1 MRLKQVIVFMKKQ
14 CKKLSDRRVI
24 ALGIF
29 VFYLMVGFAILMV
42 RMSRMKKRITK
53 EFSGAIADKS
63 AEELRHMVAF
73 VGIYLVIGLV
83 VYYIIQMI
91 WAYNQRKT
99 SALISKVENLLM
111 DAAYKPENFQ
121 LAMEEMN
128 RYCSSAVTA
137 LVYEE
142 DDTHKTKIIGDSEM
156 RRGIYSAAHERRLE
170 LYACA
175 AANPDGA
182 VYRRSRKMKH
192 DFPLTYAFM
201 EEYHA
206 DNIVLVPV
214 LGTDGE
220 VRDVAGMAHT
230 SRPRYA
236 LELLQSL
243 ACPMSLAMHNYRYF
257 TVVKNSGTTD
267 ALTGLQNRLAFD
279 RWMEQTNADGMIR
292 FGCVYID
299 VNELHTINN
308 RDGHEAGDRMLIEI
322 AKLLLAQFAV
332 DTVYRIGGDEF
343 VVVSE
348 KMEKKEMESRMAMV
362 DRILAQKN
370 YYISYGL
377 AWDTDSFNPKE
388 LVHIAEERMY
398 EAKFLY
404 YQRKEQRNLDAMPEA
419 EMVKGEASEE
429 AVRTFT
435 DVAWQHFRGVFEV
448 DPVTD
453 TAKCLFL
460 PNYFYDLLVKS
471 EGSFRKGCYAYVES
485 MVDKAYF
492 RAIDEFFNY
501 EQLMQMLD
509 RGEEPIV
516 RYRRIDG
523 QGIAVRV
530 YPLENYQETRHML
543 WILETIN

>member
-1 MRLKQVIVFMKKQ
+1 MPVERIKQFFKNQ
-14 CKKLSDRRVI
+14 GRKLSDRRVL
-24 ALGIF
+24 ALVLF
-29 VFYLMVGFAILMV
+29 VLFLMVGFGILMV
-42 RMSRMKKRITK
+42 RMSNMKARIT
-53 EFSGAIADKS
+53 ERFSGETAEASAD
-63 AEELRHMVAF
+63 ELRHMVAF
-73 VGIYLVIGLV
+73 VAIYLVVGLV
-83 VYYIIQMI
+83 VYYVIQMI

-99 SALISKVENLLM
+99 AALISKVENLLM

-156 RRGIYSAAHERRLE
+156 RRGIYSAAHERRVD
-170 LYACA
+170 LYKCA
-175 AANPDGA
+175 AAYPDGA
-182 VYRRSRKMKH
+182 ILRRSKRMKE

-201 EEYHA
+201 EQYNA
-206 DNIVLVPV
+206 DNLVIVPV

-230 SRPRYA
+230 ARPRYA
-236 LELLQSL
+236 LELLRTL

-279 RWMEQTNADGMIR
+279 RWMEQVNPEGEIR
-292 FGCVYID
+292 PGCVYNH
-299 VNELHTINN
+299 VNELHTVNN
-308 RDGHEAGDRMLIEI
+308 RDGHEAGDQMLIEI
-322 AKLLLAQFAV
+322 AQLLLAQFAV

-348 KMEKKEMESRMAMV
+348 KMEKREMVSRMSLI
-362 DRILAQKN
+362 DRILDQKN
-370 YYISYGL
+370 YYISYGIT
-377 AWDTDSFNPKE
+377 WENENIKPRE

-404 YQRKEQRNLDAMPEA
+404 YQRKEQRNLVAMPEA
-419 EMVKGEASEE
+419 EMVRGEASEE
-429 AVRTFT
+429 AVHTFT
-435 DVAWQHFRGVFEV
+435 EVAWQHFRGVFEV
-448 DPVTD
+448 DPITD

-460 PNYFYDLLVKS
+460 PNYFNDVLQKS
-471 EGSFRKGCYAYVES
+471 GGSFRKACYAYMEA

-501 EQLMQMLD
+501 EQILQMLD
-509 RGEEPIV
+509 HGAEPIV

-530 YPLENYQETRHML
+530 YPLENYTVTRHML

>member
-1 MRLKQVIVFMKKQ
+1 MKRLIVKLKEQ
-14 CKKLSDRRVI
+14 AKKLWDRRVV
-24 ALGIF
+24 ALFIF

-42 RMSRMKKRITK
+42 RMSRMKVRVSQ
-53 EFSGAIADKS
+53 EFSGKL
-63 AEELRHMVAF
+63 AEACAAELRSMVAF
-73 VGIYLVIGLV
+73 VGLYLVIGLV

-91 WAYNQRKT
+91 WAYNQRKNN
-99 SALISKVENLLM
+99 ALINKVENLLM

-121 LAMEEMN
+121 VAMEELN
-128 RYCSSAVTA
+128 RYCSSSVTA

-142 DDTHKTKIIGDSEM
+142 DDTHKTKIIGDAEM
-156 RRGIYSAAHERRLE
+156 RRGIYSAAHERRLD

-175 AANPDGA
+175 AAYPDGA
-182 VYRRSRKMKH
+182 IIRPTKKIKR
-192 DFPLTYAFM
+192 DFPLTYEYM
-201 EEYHA
+201 EKYHA
-206 DNIVLVPV
+206 DNLVMVPV
-214 LGTDGE
+214 YGTDGT
-220 VRDVAGMAHT
+220 VRDVAGMAN
-230 SRPRYA
+230 SQRPRYA
-236 LELLQSL
+236 LELLRTL
-243 ACPMSLAMHNYRYF
+243 ACPMSLSMHNYRYF

-279 RWMEQTNADGMIR
+279 RWMAEVNPVGMIR
-292 FGCVYID
+292 LGCVYID

-322 AKLLLAQFAV
+322 AQLLLAQFAV

-348 KMEKKEMESRMAMV
+348 KMERKELESRMSMV
-362 DRILAQKN
+362 DRILDQRN

-377 AWDTDSFNPKE
+377 AWETENIDPKE

-404 YQRKEQRNLDAMPEA
+404 YQRKEQRNLVAMPEA
-419 EMVKGEASEE
+419 EMVRGEISEE
-429 AVRTFT
+429 AERTFT
-435 DVAWQHFRGVFEV
+435 NIAWSHFRGVFEV
-448 DPVTD
+448 DPITD
-453 TAKCLFL
+453 TVKCLFL
-460 PNYFYDLLVKS
+460 PNYFEDVLQKNG
-471 EGSFRKGCYAYVES
+471 GSFRKACYAYMEA

-501 EQLMQMLD
+501 AQIMQMLD
-509 RGEEPIV
+509 RGEEPVV

-530 YPLENYQETRHML
+530 YPLENYTVTRHML

>member
-1 MRLKQVIVFMKKQ
+1 MERIKTFLKNQRKR
-14 CKKLSDRRVI
+14 LSDRRVL
-24 ALGIF
+24 ALLLF
-29 VFYLMVGFAILMV
+29 VLFLMVGFGILMV
-42 RMSRMKKRITK
+42 RMNRMKERITK
-53 EFSGAIADKS
+53 EFSGEYADAS
-63 AEELRHMVAF
+63 ALELRHMVAF
-73 VGIYLVIGLV
+73 VATYLVVGLV
-83 VYYIIQMI
+83 VYYVIQMI

-99 SALISKVENLLM
+99 AALINDVENLLM

-142 DDTHKTKIIGDSEM
+142 DDTHKTKIIGDAEM
-156 RRGIYSAAHERRLE
+156 RRGIYSAAHERRLD

-175 AANPDGA
+175 AAHPEGA
-182 VYRRSRKMKH
+182 ILRKSKRMKQ
-192 DFPLTYAFM
+192 DFPLTYEFM
-201 EEYHA
+201 EKYHA

-214 LGTDGE
+214 LNADGE
-220 VRDVAGMAHT
+220 VRDVAGMAH
-230 SRPRYA
+230 SARPRYA
-236 LELLQSL
+236 LELLKNL

-257 TVVKNSGTTD
+257 TVVKNAGTTD

-279 RWMEQTNADGMIR
+279 RWLEEANAEGMIR

-308 RDGHEAGDRMLIEI
+308 RDGHEAGDEMLIEI

-343 VVVSE
+343 VVISE
-348 KMEKKEMESRMAMV
+348 KMEKHEIVSRMALV
-362 DRILAQKN
+362 DRILGQKN
-370 YYISYGL
+370 YYISYGI
-377 AWDTDSFNPKE
+377 AWDVDSINPKD
-388 LVHIAEERMY
+388 LIHVAEERMY

-419 EMVKGEASEE
+419 EMVRGKASEE

-435 DVAWQHFRGVFEV
+435 EVAWQHFRGVFEV
-448 DPVTD
+448 DPIND
-453 TAKCLFL
+453 TVQCLFL
-460 PNYFYDLLVKS
+460 PSYFNDVLVKGN
-471 EGSFRKGCYAYVES
+471 GSFRKGCYAYVEA

-492 RAIDEFFNY
+492 RAIDEFMNY

-516 RYRRIDG
+516 RFRRIDG

-530 YPLENYQETRHML
+530 YPLENYKETRHML
-543 WILETIN
+543 WVLETIN

>member
-1 MRLKQVIVFMKKQ
+1 MKQIVEFAVKKG
-14 CKKLSDRRVI
+14 KKLSDRKVL
-24 ALGIF
+24 ALVIF
-29 VFYLMVGFAILMV
+29 VLYLMVGFAILMV
-42 RMSRMKKRITK
+42 RMSRMKARVTE
-53 EFSGAIADKS
+53 EFSGAFARLC
-63 AEELRHMVAF
+63 AAELRQMVAF
-73 VGIYLVIGLV
+73 VGIYLVTGLV
-83 VYYIIQMI
+83 VYYVIQMI
-91 WAYNQRKT
+91 WAYNQQKNT
-99 SALISKVENLLM
+99 ALVNKVENLLM

-121 LAMEEMN
+121 LAMEELN
-128 RYCSSAVTA
+128 RYCCSAVTA

-142 DDTHKTKIIGDSEM
+142 DDTHKTKIIGDAEM
-156 RRGIYSAAHERRLE
+156 RRGIYSAEHERRLD

-175 AANPDGA
+175 AAYPEGA
-182 VYRRSRKMKH
+182 ILRPTKAVKQNFPMTYEYMKQ
-192 DFPLTYAFM
+192 YN
-201 EEYHA
+201 A
-206 DNIVLVPV
+206 DNIILVPV
-214 LGTDGE
+214 LGADGE
-220 VRDVAGMAHT
+220 VRDVAGMAH
-230 SRPRYA
+230 SQRPRYA
-236 LELLQSL
+236 LELLRTL

-279 RWMEQTNADGMIR
+279 RYMEQVNPEGMIR

-299 VNELHTINN
+299 VNELHTVNN
-308 RDGHEAGDRMLIEI
+308 RDGHEAGDQMLIEI
-322 AKLLLAQFAV
+322 AQLLLAQFAV

-343 VVVSE
+343 VVISE
-348 KMEKKEMESRMAMV
+348 KMEKREMVSRMSLI
-362 DRILAQKN
+362 DRILDQKS
-370 YYISYGL
+370 YYISYGIT
-377 AWDTDSFNPKE
+377 WETENIRPRE

-404 YQRKEQRNLDAMPEA
+404 YQRKEQRNLVAMPESD
-419 EMVKGEASEE
+419 MVRGEASEE

-448 DPVTD
+448 DPIED

-460 PNYFYDLLVKS
+460 PSYFNEVLVKS
-471 EGSFRKGCYAYVES
+471 GGSFRKACYAYMEA

-501 EQLMQMLD
+501 EQLLQMLD
-509 RGEEPIV
+509 HGSEPIV

-530 YPLENYQETRHML
+530 YPLENYTVTRHML